1 MKDAVPQEHKASAP
15 VSVGCFVLT
24 MSDSK
29 TPETDTSGAL
39 IRELLTAAGHRG
51 LQAPYDAFW
60 GARYAV
66 VEDPD
71 GIAVGLMSPKS
82 AEHRSP
88 APEV

>member
-39 IRELLTAAGHRG
+39 IRELLTAAGHRV
-51 LQAPYDAFW
+51 A
-60 GARYAV
+60 
-66 VEDPD
+66 
-71 GIAVGLMSPKS
+71 
-82 AEHRSP
+82 
-88 APEV
+88 